1 MFMAFHSAHAHRPW
15 LIGLFA
21 LLLVVGGIVAFTTL

>member
-1 MFMAFHSAHAHRPW
+1 MMFDMSPGRRPW

-21 LLLVVGGIVAFTTL
+21 LLLAGGVALLVFAG

>member
-1 MFMAFHSAHAHRPW
+1 MMFHAPERHRPW

-21 LLLVVGGIVAFTTL
+21 LLLVAGVIALVALN